1 MPTGT
6 PFFEKKLSPSILSE
20 TIGRAVARPSPRTS
34 CQHCTRSQY
43 KTKCLV
49 YIVRRFDNSFFS
61 GDTSNARFAR
71 FPARREDWQSCR
83 QQLATILHAQP
94 RNTATHQA
102 LLGQRKATVAR
113 KTSSEANRSSVET
126 ALLRPSSCSPP
137 RLPSAPAAAH
147 AASSRARD
155 RSMTSQHRRRQALL
169 AGARAT
175 RRRTASIS
183 SSERRQLRMM
193 PFVLLGSRISTGE

>member
-1 MPTGT
+1 MPALHTK
-6 PFFEKKLSPSILSE
+6 PIQNKVPSLHCE
-20 TIGRAVARPSPRTS
+20 AV
-34 CQHCTRSQY
+34 
-43 KTKCLV
+43 
-49 YIVRRFDNSFFS
+49 
-61 GDTSNARFAR
+61 
-71 FPARREDWQSCR
+71 R
-83 QQLATILHAQP
+83 QQLLRRFFQREVCSFSRPPRGLAIMSPAIAAILHAQP